1 MKHEILKGT
10 IQRHFWPPFFNPSNL
25 PGPQNNGIKKNFDW
39 LRFRWVIL
47 NLVSKKLSP
56 RQVKQKCYPINIY
69 QKCNIQLLISRIWL
83 HIYFWDKGPCK
94 HFKSW
99 LLTPRGHELV
109 EWLPGVAYPGEI
121 DSGLYDSPKRF
132 LQKNW
137 LTRRNLNQN
146 QKYFYPLVSG
156 PGSKH

>member
-25 PGPQNNGIKKNFDW
+25 PGPQTNGFKHFFDW

-47 NLVSKKLSP
+47 NLVSKKLSS

-69 QKCNIQLLISRIWL
+69 QKCKIQLLISRIWL
-83 HIYFWDKGPCK
+83 HIYFWDKGTCK

-99 LLTPRGHELV
+99 LLTPRGHEWV
-109 EWLPGVAYPGEI
+109 ARVAYPGET
-121 DSGLYDSPKRF
+121 DSPGYHTLGRLTPQVMRPRGDLMKH
-132 LQKNW
+132 LVLW
-137 LTRRNLNQN
+137 LPR
-146 QKYFYPLVSG
+146 V
-156 PGSKH
+156 